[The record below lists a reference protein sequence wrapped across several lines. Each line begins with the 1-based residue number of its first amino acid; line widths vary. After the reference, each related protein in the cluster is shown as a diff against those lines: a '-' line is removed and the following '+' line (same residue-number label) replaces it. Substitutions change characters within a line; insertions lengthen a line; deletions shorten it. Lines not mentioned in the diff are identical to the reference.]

1 LIVVM
6 PLRPPLPDETTK
18 VPISTV
24 IAGPII
30 GTIRPVVPKARLP
43 RISNETSMTV

>member
-18 VPISTV
+18 VLIRV

-43 RISNETSMTV
+43 RISNEASMTV